1 MSKNEKMVM
10 VKLSWADHL
19 RMEADKQ
26 KKSNLTDSKM
36 VDFYDT
42 DILEKA
48 PKDSKT
54 EAENLK
60 PEIKHGSDEKK
71 FDLEFHEQF
80 FS

>member
-1 MSKNEKMVM
+1 MVM

-19 RMEADKQ
+19 RMEAKKQ
-26 KKSNLTDSKM
+26 IKSTSINPKR

-48 PKDSKT
+48 HDNSKT
-54 EAENLK
+54 IAEIRK
-60 PEIKHGSDEKK
+60 PENKHGDEDHT
-71 FDLEFHEQF
+71 FDFHEQF

>member
-1 MSKNEKMVM
+1 MVM

-26 KKSNLTDSKM
+26 KKSYLTDSKM

-48 PKDSKT
+48 PNESKK
-54 EAENLK
+54 EVENPK
-60 PEIKHGSDEKK
+60 PENKHGGEDQK
-71 FDLEFHEQF
+71 FELEFHEQF